1 MSSDKKSMYWSWDT
15 PPPEEV
21 ERGQEFLVLHSSVLE
36 AVKEGK
42 VWKCSLLPVLCFWE
56 INLLSWL
63 TFFFLHGLVESCGR
77 WQPQTPRLHL
87 ISSGLAGTKQFT
99 SISFAFSPRRRVK
112 SCLDLDTFSLVTSIC
127 WADGSE
133 LQWAKAPLSF
143 PAFWQMPEVGAAS
156 LRKGAYQSTSTSTR
170 LTFTRRPRTPPLA
183 PCSLPSAAF

>member
-1 MSSDKKSMYWSWDT
+1 MVVSPNQVALKVPCMEMKVVARFWGCTLPEQWAQIRSQCIGAGIP

-133 LQWAKAPLSF
+133 LQWA
-143 PAFWQMPEVGAAS
+143 
-156 LRKGAYQSTSTSTR
+156 
-170 LTFTRRPRTPPLA
+170 
-183 PCSLPSAAF
+183 